1 MDEHLERRAHIV
13 AIQMIRDQVNQ
24 LPPGQRREPDAT
36 ATALARIF
44 KVSTSALNFR
54 LINLGLTS

>member
-1 MDEHLERRAHIV
+1 
-13 AIQMIRDQVNQ
+13 MIRDQLSQ
-24 LPPGQRREPDAT
+24 LPPGKRREPDAT

-44 KVSTSALNFR
+44 KVSIPALNFR